1 MKPVIRPLSTLLLG
15 GTYLL
20 SFFVSFP
27 YTPFLISLFAL
38 AVLISYFPYLP
49 RTPKILI
56 SILFF
61 AGLLLDFSISGIQ
74 AFFLALQTNANLL
87 AIFIFVPLL
96 SIPIQQ
102 GQYLK
107 YIEVIFAY
115 YIKKTHHLYLFSTIA
130 AGSIG
135 AVMNVGTLPI
145 LYNLTDT
152 SSFKP
157 FDEVRL
163 KALSRGFVLAFMWS
177 PYFISMA
184 LVLSY
189 FNVSWLQLFPV
200 GLVVTVI
207 TMSIGFF
214 LERKNKTAI
223 PEAASIQNSLT
234 LGAAKRKVLELILI
248 LIALTVTV
256 LFTENLTGLS
266 VLTIIPLAAIAVSVV
281 WSLLI
286 TNPRELLASL
296 QAYFT
301 TKVPSMGN
309 ELSIF
314 IIAGAFGMALL
325 NNGADDWIR
334 SLLETLNIS
343 HVLFLIPVIALLM
356 TVSAW
361 FGVHPI
367 ITAAILAIT
376 LSNSPLFA
384 DDHLYLSLGLLA
396 SWMLAILSSP
406 FSGLNLLLATISKKT
421 SIYIAFKLN
430 LKFALLIWIVCYL
443 MISILYLV
451 L

>member
-1 MKPVIRPLSTLLLG
+1 MKPIIRPLSTLLMG

-27 YTPFLISLFAL
+27 YSTLLVSLFAL
-38 AVLISYFPYLP
+38 VVLISYFPYLP

-56 SILFF
+56 SVLLVV
-61 AGLLLDFSISGIQ
+61 GLLMDTSGNGVRE
-74 AFFLALQTNANLL
+74 FFGALQTNANLL

-107 YIEVIFAY
+107 YIEVIFAHS
-115 YIKKTHHLYLFSTIA
+115 IKKTHHLYLFSTVA

-145 LYNLTDT
+145 LYDLTDT

-163 KALSRGFVLAFMWS
+163 KALSRGFVMAFLWS

-189 FNVSWLQLFPV
+189 FDVTWLQLFPI
-200 GLVVTVI
+200 GLAVTAI
-207 TMSIGFF
+207 MMGLGF
-214 LERKNKTAI
+214 LGERKNNLSI
-223 PEAASIQNSLT
+223 PKAVAVKNTVSLGT
-234 LGAAKRKVLELILI
+234 AKRKVFELAVIL
-248 LIALTVTV
+248 LTVTAAI
-256 LFTENLTGLS
+256 LFIESLSDLS
-266 VLTIIPLAAIAVSVV
+266 VLTIIPLTAIVVSAV
-281 WSLLI
+281 WSLFLG
-286 TNPRELLASL
+286 TPRELVANS
-296 QAYFT
+296 QQYIHV
-301 TKVPSMGN
+301 KVPSMGN

-314 IIAGAFGMALL
+314 IIAGAFGTALL

-334 SLLETLNIS
+334 SLLEALNIT
-343 HVLFLIPVIALLM
+343 HVLLLIPVLALLM
-356 TVSAW
+356 TIPAW
-361 FGVHPI
+361 IGVHPI

-396 SWMLAILSSP
+396 GWILAILSSP
-406 FSGLNLLLATISKKT
+406 FSGLNLLLAAISRKN
-421 SIYIAFKLN
+421 SVYIAFKLN
-430 LKFALLIWIVCYL
+430 FKFALLIWIVCYL
-443 MISILYLV
+443 VISALYFIL
-451 L
+451 

>member
-1 MKPVIRPLSTLLLG
+1 MKPVIRPLSTLLMG
-15 GTYLL
+15 GAYLL
-20 SFFVSFP
+20 SFFVSFS
-27 YTPFLISLFAL
+27 YAPFLISLFAL

-49 RTPKILI
+49 WTPKILI
-56 SILFF
+56 SLLFF
-61 AGLLLDFSISGIQ
+61 AGLLLDFSISGMQ
-74 AFFLALQTNANLL
+74 TFFLALQTNANLL

-107 YIEVIFAY
+107 YIEVIFSY

-145 LYNLTDT
+145 LYDLTDT
-152 SSFKP
+152 TSFKP

-163 KALSRGFVLAFMWS
+163 KALSRGFVMAFMWS

-189 FNVSWLQLFPV
+189 FDVSWLQLAPI
-200 GLVVTVI
+200 GLAI
-207 TMSIGFF
+207 TGIMMGIGFF
-214 LERKNKTAI
+214 LERKYNRTI
-223 PEAASIQNSLT
+223 PEAASAQNSLT
-234 LGAAKRKVLELILI
+234 LAAAKRKVLELVVIL
-248 LIALTVTV
+248 LTVTIAI
-256 LFTENLTGLS
+256 LLAENLTGLS
-266 VLTIIPLAAIAVSVV
+266 VLTIIPLTAIVVSVV

-286 TNPRELLASL
+286 GTPREFLVNL
-296 QAYFT
+296 QAYLT
-301 TKVPSMGN
+301 VKVPSMGN

-314 IIAGAFGMALL
+314 IIAGAFGTALL

-334 SLLETLNIS
+334 SLLETLNIG
-343 HVLFLIPVIALLM
+343 HVLVLIPVIALLM
-356 TVSAW
+356 TISAW
-361 FGVHPI
+361 IGVHPI

-406 FSGLNLLLATISKKT
+406 FSGLNLLLAAISGKT
-421 SIYIAFKLN
+421 SVHIAFKLN
-430 LKFALLIWIVCYL
+430 LKFALLMWAVCYL
-443 MISILYLV
+443 VISILYFIL
-451 L
+451 

>member
-1 MKPVIRPLSTLLLG
+1 MKPVIRPLSTLLMG
-15 GTYLL
+15 GAYLL
-20 SFFVSFP
+20 SFFVSFS
-27 YTPFLISLFAL
+27 YAPFLISLFAL

-56 SILFF
+56 SLLFV
-61 AGLLLDFSISGIQ
+61 AGLLLDFSINGMQ

-145 LYNLTDT
+145 LYDLTDT
-152 SSFKP
+152 TSFKP

-163 KALSRGFVLAFMWS
+163 KALSRGFVMAFMWS

-189 FNVSWLQLFPV
+189 FDVSWLQLAPI
-200 GLVVTVI
+200 GLAVTGI
-207 TMSIGFF
+207 MMATGFF
-214 LERKNKTAI
+214 LERKNNRTI
-223 PEAASIQNSLT
+223 PEAASAQNSLT
-234 LGAAKRKVLELILI
+234 LAAARRKVLELVVIL
-248 LIALTVTV
+248 LTVTIAI
-256 LFTENLTGLS
+256 LLAENLTGLS
-266 VLTIIPLAAIAVSVV
+266 VLTIIPLTAIVVSVV

-286 TNPRELLASL
+286 GTPREFLANL
-296 QAYFT
+296 QAYLT
-301 TKVPSMGN
+301 VKVPSMGN

-314 IIAGAFGMALL
+314 IIAGAFGTALL

-343 HVLFLIPVIALLM
+343 DVLVLIPVIALLM
-356 TVSAW
+356 TLSAW
-361 FGVHPI
+361 IGVHPI

-406 FSGLNLLLATISKKT
+406 FSGLNLLLAAISGKT
-421 SIYIAFKLN
+421 SVHIAFKLN
-430 LKFALLIWIVCYL
+430 LKFALLMWAVCYL
-443 MISILYLV
+443 VISILYFIL
-451 L
+451 